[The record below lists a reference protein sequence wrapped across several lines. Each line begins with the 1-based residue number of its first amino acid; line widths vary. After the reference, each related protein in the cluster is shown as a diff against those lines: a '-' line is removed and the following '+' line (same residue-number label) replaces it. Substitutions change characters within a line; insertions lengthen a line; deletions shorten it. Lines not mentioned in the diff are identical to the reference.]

1 MSEQARRRRMPDD
14 PMVAHL
20 DRVYV
25 RLDELSSRMRNLELK
40 VYAMGGGLGVIAT
53 LNLAANIAQSAGQ

>member
-1 MSEQARRRRMPDD
+1 MSEQARRRRLPED
-14 PMVAHL
+14 PMAAHL